1 MPKKTTEGLK
11 GKAWALLLTA
21 HAVLVERV
29 ELAFA
34 VAGLPPLAWYD
45 VLWALEQADD
55 GRLRM
60 HKLAQRGVITR
71 SNLTRLVDRLE
82 SAGLIARKPCPDD
95 RRGAYAVLS
104 GDGRVMR
111 KKMWPVYNAEINALF
126 SSHLTDSEAR
136 QLVASFTKLIAGLQN
151 APS

>member
-1 MPKKTTEGLK
+1 MK
-11 GKAWALLLTA
+11 GKAWALLLTVQ
-21 HAVLVERV
+21 AVLVERV

-34 VAGLPPLAWYD
+34 GAGLPPLAWYD
-45 VLWALEQADD
+45 VLWELEKAEG

-60 HKLAQRGVITR
+60 HELAQRVVITR

-82 SAGLIARKPCPDD
+82 SAGLIAREPCPDD

-111 KKMWPVYNAEINALF
+111 KKMWPVYSAEIDALF
-126 SSHLTDSEAR
+126 SSHLTEREAR

-151 APS
+151 GPS